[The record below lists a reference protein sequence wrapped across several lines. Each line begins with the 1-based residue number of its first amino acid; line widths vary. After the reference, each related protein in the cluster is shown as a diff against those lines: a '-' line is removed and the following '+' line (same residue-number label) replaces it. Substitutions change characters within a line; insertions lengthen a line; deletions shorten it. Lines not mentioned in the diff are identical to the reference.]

1 MAKGWI
7 LLHRQIFDNWIW
19 SDGKFDK
26 AHAWLDLLLLAN
38 TKTEKKM
45 YRNNLK
51 VFRRG
56 EVNLSIDFLAKR
68 WGWNWRT
75 VDRFLENL
83 QKDDM
88 ILVKK
93 CRGGY
98 TTITIV
104 NYGKFQPRGKK
115 STDQNTDQN
124 TNESTNENTDILT
137 IRNNNKQL
145 KKALPPFRVKREAQ
159 KKKKETPTGCIPG
172 ILDII
177 RTGCIQGMRI
187 IQILIGI
194 IYLSKTGG
202 MLSELLSV

>member
-93 CRGGY
+93 CRGEY

-137 IRNNNKQL
+137 IRNNIKQL
-145 KKALPPFRVKREAQ
+145 KESAPTFSDEKASAE
-159 KKKKETPTGCIPG
+159 KETRDPNRLYPG
-172 ILDII
+172 DEGYDPDRLYPGDENYSDVDWDNLPEQDW
-177 RTGCIQGMRI
+177 RDD
-187 IQILIGI
+187 
-194 IYLSKTGG
+194 
-202 MLSELLSV
+202 E